1 MRIDKRITLI
11 EYCFCRVTIE
21 VSDIR
26 CLRIHQATL
35 MPVASSCKTQVLPLQ
50 MCSEAHHEIWLRRA
64 EIIIVCSTSLQ
75 ETITIYDSITIIW
88 TVFICYLLCC
98 WQLEDTDRLTNLQY
112 VRYTTHRRIQT
123 STCSTYRNGIFIK
136 TIPKFLHLTPVL
148 SVCSTYTPLP
158 ILSTDRSK
166 INHRLNTLVLKFTY
180 ITGVRSIACLRSQ
193 SSRDNLIFGC
203 TIIVSHIEAQT
214 VAKEC
219 TAQTKLILSCNL
231 RLQ

>member
-1 MRIDKRITLI
+1 
-11 EYCFCRVTIE
+11 
-21 VSDIR
+21 
-26 CLRIHQATL
+26 
-35 MPVASSCKTQVLPLQ
+35 MPVARCSKTQVLPLQ
-50 MCSEAHHEIWLRRA
+50 MCSEAHHEIWLRRT
-64 EIIIVCSTSLQ
+64 EIIIICSTRLQ

-88 TVFICYLLCC
+88 TVFILNGLCC
-98 WQLEDTDRLTNLQY
+98 WQLKDTDRFSDLQY
-112 VRYTTHRRIQT
+112 VRYTTHRRIL
-123 STCSTYRNGIFIK
+123 TCCNSTYRNGIFIK

-148 SVCSTYTPLP
+148 SECSTYTPLP
-158 ILSTDRSK
+158 ILGTDRSK
-166 INHRLNTLVLKFTY
+166 INHRLNTLVLELTH
-180 ITGVRSIACLRSQ
+180 ITGVRSITCLRSQ

>member
-1 MRIDKRITLI
+1 
-11 EYCFCRVTIE
+11 
-21 VSDIR
+21 
-26 CLRIHQATL
+26 
-35 MPVASSCKTQVLPLQ
+35 MPVASRCKAQVLPLQ
-50 MCSEAHHEIWLRRA
+50 MCSEAHHEIWLRRT

-88 TVFICYLLCC
+88 TVFILNGLSCR
-98 WQLEDTDRLTNLQY
+98 QLEDTDRFSDLQDI
-112 VRYTTHRRIQT
+112 RYTTERRILT
-123 STCSTYRNGIFIK
+123 SSTYRNGIFVK

-148 SVCSTYTPLP
+148 SECSTYTPLP
-158 ILSTDRSK
+158 ILGTDRSK

-180 ITGVRSIACLRSQ
+180 ITGVRSITCLRSQ